1 MAVSPSEC
9 PECHATVA
17 VDADVMIA
25 EIIDCVDCS
34 TGLEVVSVD
43 PLILA
48 LAPEI
53 EEDWGE

>member
-1 MAVSPSEC
+1 MAGSVSEC
-9 PECHATVA
+9 PECHATITA
-17 VDADVMIA
+17 DADVMIA

-34 TGLEVVSVD
+34 AGLEVVSAD

-48 LAPEI
+48 LAPEA